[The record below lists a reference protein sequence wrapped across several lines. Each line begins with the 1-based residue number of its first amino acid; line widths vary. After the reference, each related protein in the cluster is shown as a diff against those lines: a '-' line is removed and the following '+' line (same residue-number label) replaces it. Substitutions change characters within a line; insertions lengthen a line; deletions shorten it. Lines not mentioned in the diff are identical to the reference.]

1 MKALIAWAVDH
12 ARTVLLFLLL
22 ILVLGASAWSVIPKE
37 AAPEIDIPIFFV
49 SVVYPGV
56 SPEDAERLM
65 LRPLERELQGV
76 PGVDEM
82 QSWAGEGFALV
93 RVDFLPGWDNRRA
106 LADLREEAEQVRP
119 DLPDGAEDPEV
130 MEVDLALFPVLTV
143 TLSGPLDER
152 TLVSM
157 ARELRDEI
165 ESQPG
170 VLEVDIGGDR
180 DEQIEVLVDPL
191 VLETY
196 ELSFD
201 QLHRAIERNNRLVA
215 AGAVDTGA
223 GRIPLR
229 VPGTIDHVDDILD
242 TAVRVENDTVVRVRD
257 VADVRQTFRDPEG
270 FARIDGQPAVSLEI
284 RKQSEANILEVAAA
298 ARESVE
304 AARAGWPASVEVV
317 YVQDMARDVAD
328 LLGDLENNVITA
340 VLVVALVILLLM
352 GARAALLVGLAI
364 PGAFLGGILVI
375 YLMGFT
381 LNVVVLFGLILV
393 VGMLVDGAVVVAEL
407 ADRYVAEGRPR
418 REAYRAAAQR
428 MAWPITTAIGTTLA
442 VFAPML
448 LWPGMVGEFIVY
460 LPATV
465 IVTLIASLAMALV
478 FIPVLGSVAGQTRP
492 ANAEQTR
499 QVRAAEEGRYDELHG
514 VTAAYI
520 RLLQPLVDHPGR
532 TLTGTLVFLLA
543 AYALYAV
550 FGRGVEFFPQIE
562 PEFVQIQVQARGNL
576 SVWEADALVRE
587 VEAAVRD
594 VPEVRHVYGR
604 TIGTQLARLLGD
616 YSEDVVGL
624 VQVELTSWRVRP
636 PATEV
641 IQTLRERTAELPGIR
656 LQVRAQER
664 GAREGRPIVIQ
675 ASSDEPERI
684 PPVIRAIREGMD
696 EIGGFVD
703 VADDLPLPG
712 VELEVRF
719 DRAQAARFGVD
730 VPLLGDGVQLL
741 TDGILLGTYRPAHVD
756 EEVDIRLRL
765 PPEQRHLQ
773 HLAGLSLPTAVGL
786 VPLAHFAE
794 LVPVPATGMIKRRDG
809 QRAYTIEAD
818 AAPGLLVDRQ
828 VRELQAWLEQ
838 AQPDPE
844 VTVRFRGEA
853 EEQEEAARFLRQ
865 AFALSLFL
873 MLAMMVTQFN
883 RFSQALLVMSA
894 IVFSTAGVL
903 LALLARGEPFGIVMS
918 GIGVLALAGI
928 VVNNNIVLIDNYN
941 EQRRRGLDPREA
953 ALRAAAQ
960 RLRPVVLTALTTIL
974 GLLPMVLALTVD
986 FAGRDVYLG
995 APVTS
1000 FWIQL
1005 ATVIAG
1011 GLVFATPLT
1020 LLFTPTMLA
1029 WLDRRHRGAA
1039 QEPA

>member
-1 MKALIAWAVDH
+1 
-12 ARTVLLFLLL
+12 VL
-22 ILVLGASAWSVIPKE
+22 
-37 AAPEIDIPIFFV
+37 
-49 SVVYPGV
+49 
-56 SPEDAERLM
+56 
-65 LRPLERELQGV
+65 
-76 PGVDEM
+76 
-82 QSWAGEGFALV
+82 
-93 RVDFLPGWDNRRA
+93 
-106 LADLREEAEQVRP
+106 
-119 DLPDGAEDPEV
+119 
-130 MEVDLALFPVLTV
+130 
-143 TLSGPLDER
+143 
-152 TLVSM
+152 
-157 ARELRDEI
+157 
-165 ESQPG
+165 
-170 VLEVDIGGDR
+170 
-180 DEQIEVLVDPL
+180 
-191 VLETY
+191 
-196 ELSFD
+196 
-201 QLHRAIERNNRLVA
+201 
-215 AGAVDTGA
+215 DTGA

-229 VPGTIDHVDDILD
+229 VPGTIDDIDDILD
-242 TAVRVENDTVVRVRD
+242 TAVRVDNDTVVRVRD

-304 AARAGWPASVEVV
+304 AARAGWPDSVEVV
-317 YVQDMARDVAD
+317 YLQDLARDVAD

-375 YLMGFT
+375 HLMGFT

-492 ANAEQTR
+492 TNAEQTR

-532 TLTGTLVFLLA
+532 TLTGTLAFLVA

-562 PEFVQIQVQARGNL
+562 PEFVQIQVQARGDL

-587 VEAAVRD
+587 VEDAVRD

-624 VQVELTSWRVRP
+624 VQLELVSWRVRP

-641 IQTLRERTAELPGIR
+641 IETLREHTAELPGVR

-664 GAREGRPIVIQ
+664 GPREGRPIVIQ

-684 PPVIRAIREGMD
+684 PPVIRTIREGMD

-703 VADDLPLPG
+703 V
-712 VELEVRF
+712 
-719 DRAQAARFGVD
+719 
-730 VPLLGDGVQLL
+730 
-741 TDGILLGTYRPAHVD
+741 GTTCRCRGWSSRCA
-756 EEVDIRLRL
+756 
-765 PPEQRHLQ
+765 
-773 HLAGLSLPTAVGL
+773 S
-786 VPLAHFAE
+786 
-794 LVPVPATGMIKRRDG
+794 
-809 QRAYTIEAD
+809 
-818 AAPGLLVDRQ
+818 
-828 VRELQAWLEQ
+828 
-838 AQPDPE
+838 
-844 VTVRFRGEA
+844 TVR
-853 EEQEEAARFLRQ
+853 
-865 AFALSLFL
+865 
-873 MLAMMVTQFN
+873 
-883 RFSQALLVMSA
+883 
-894 IVFSTAGVL
+894 
-903 LALLARGEPFGIVMS
+903 
-918 GIGVLALAGI
+918 
-928 VVNNNIVLIDNYN
+928 
-941 EQRRRGLDPREA
+941 RRRVSGSTCRCWG
-953 ALRAAAQ
+953 
-960 RLRPVVLTALTTIL
+960 T
-974 GLLPMVLALTVD
+974 GC
-986 FAGRDVYLG
+986 
-995 APVTS
+995 S
-1000 FWIQL
+1000 C
-1005 ATVIAG
+1005 
-1011 GLVFATPLT
+1011 
-1020 LLFTPTMLA
+1020 
-1029 WLDRRHRGAA
+1029 
-1039 QEPA
+1039 